1 MQKILMSHQFS
12 SWFEFKINSRCA
24 TVKHM
29 RLFHE
34 QNKFDL
40 RNILQAIV
48 RYLEKKTQLNYQLR
62 VLQKITYF

>member
-48 RYLEKKTQLNYQLR
+48 RYLEKKTQLNYQLG
-62 VLQKITYF
+62 VLQKITDF

>member
-1 MQKILMSHQFS
+1 MSHQFS
-12 SWFEFKINSRCA
+12 SWFEFKMNSRCA

-62 VLQKITYF
+62 VLQKITDF

>member
-1 MQKILMSHQFS
+1 MSHQFS

-48 RYLEKKTQLNYQLR
+48 RYLEKKTQLNYRLR
-62 VLQKITYF
+62 VLQKITDF

>member
-1 MQKILMSHQFS
+1 MSHQFS

-48 RYLEKKTQLNYQLR
+48 RYLEKKTQLNYQFR
-62 VLQKITYF
+62 VLQKITDF

>member
-1 MQKILMSHQFS
+1 MSHQFS

-24 TVKHM
+24 TLKHM

-48 RYLEKKTQLNYQLR
+48 RYLEKKTQLNYQFR
-62 VLQKITYF
+62 VLQKITDF

>member
-1 MQKILMSHQFS
+1 MSHQFS

-48 RYLEKKTQLNYQLR
+48 RYLEKKTQLNYQLG
-62 VLQKITYF
+62 VLQKITDF

>member
-12 SWFEFKINSRCA
+12 SWFEFKMNSRCA

-62 VLQKITYF
+62 VLQKITDF